1 LIGLCL
7 SACETTAQW
16 IPENEEGDYFIKGKT
31 EVDLY
36 HGEATYQKVYPR
48 DVSRQYSEGKVNLV
62 IYPKSSLIQFSSSAS
77 TLESRV
83 RSEEIEPLMLKDIT
97 IRAKKK
103 SN

>member
-1 LIGLCL
+1 M
-7 SACETTAQW
+7 
-16 IPENEEGDYFIKGKT
+16 
-31 EVDLY
+31 DLY

-48 DVSRQYSEGKVNLV
+48 DVSRQYSAGKINLV
-62 IYPKSSLIQFSSSAS
+62 IYPKPSLIQFSSYSS

-83 RSEEIEPLMLKDIT
+83 RSEEIEPLLLKDIT